1 MIFNLYNIILSLN
14 RIFVYHDCIFLEKTF
29 SSYLDAPRLRHDRGD
44 VDGDYEKSPH
54 KLESTMRMGGQEHF
68 YFETNATLAK
78 PVDNCREMEIFA
90 SCQNVAHAQH
100 REIYKIRVL
109 FLFSNCL
116 FFSIYK

>member
-1 MIFNLYNIILSLN
+1 MI
-14 RIFVYHDCIFLEKTF
+14 VYFLEKTF

-109 FLFSNCL
+109 FLFSNYL